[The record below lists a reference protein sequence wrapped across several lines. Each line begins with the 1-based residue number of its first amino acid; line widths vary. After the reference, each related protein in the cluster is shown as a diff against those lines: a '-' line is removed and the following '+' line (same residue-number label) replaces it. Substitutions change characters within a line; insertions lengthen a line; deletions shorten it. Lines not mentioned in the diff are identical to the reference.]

1 MRLGIRECFIP
12 REGFWFAFADYSGLE
27 LCTVAQ
33 VCLSVL
39 GKSKL
44 AEDLNNGI
52 DVHCKVA
59 ANLQKISYEDAV
71 AWYDDYERPDWKMI
85 YKKRQTAKAANFGFP
100 GGCGIA
106 RMIVEAKSKYQV
118 DLDETS
124 AKELKDAWI
133 TAYPEFW
140 DYFRMVDEKV
150 KAGLPFEHLFSG
162 RLRGDCGFTDGANT
176 LFQGLGGD
184 AAKAAG
190 FALTKACRVGTGPLR
205 GGHPIVFGHD
215 EYWVEV
221 PIATAQAAAKEVGRI
236 MVDSAKPYLR
246 DVPVKAE
253 PGLALRWSKKAKAM
267 YVPCGACKA
276 CVTGNKCKEKTGDL
290 IPWDG

>member
-1 MRLGIRECFIP
+1 VRLGIRECFIP
-12 REGFWFAFADYSGLE
+12 RDGHLFAFADYSGLE

-44 AEDLNNGI
+44 AEDLNAGV

-59 ANLQKISYEDAV
+59 ANLQGISYEEAV
-71 AWYDDYERPDWKMI
+71 AWYDDYEHPDWQTI

-106 RMIVEAKSKYQV
+106 RMIVEARSKYGV
-118 DLDETS
+118 DLDEDQ
-124 AKELKDAWI
+124 ARDLKDAWI

-140 DYFRMVDEKV
+140 DYFRMVDERV
-150 KAGLPFEHLFSG
+150 KADLPFEQLFSG
-162 RLRGDCGFTDGANT
+162 RLRGGCGFTDGANT

-190 FALTKACRVGTGPLR
+190 FALTRECRIGKGPLR
-205 GGHPIVFGHD
+205 GGHPIVFAHD
-215 EYWVEV
+215 EFWVEV
-221 PIATAQAAAKEVGRI
+221 LAERAQEAAKEVGRI
-236 MVDSAKPYLR
+236 MVEAAKPYLR

-253 PGLALRWSKKAKAM
+253 PGLAKRWSKKAKAF
-267 YVPCGACKA
+267 YAPCGQACCEDK
-276 CVTGNKCKEKTGDL
+276 KRCKKGEL